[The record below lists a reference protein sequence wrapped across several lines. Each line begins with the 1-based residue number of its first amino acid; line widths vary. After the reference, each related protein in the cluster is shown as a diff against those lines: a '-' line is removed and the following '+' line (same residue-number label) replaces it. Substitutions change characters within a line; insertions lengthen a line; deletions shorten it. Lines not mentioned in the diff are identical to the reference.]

1 MMKKTLALLMTLAV
15 VLLGMSSCSDN
26 DEKDLLAFSFKG
38 GTVKALGPD
47 SLTYDANCN
56 VDITVSK
63 DNRLTMTISNLTLNA
78 KNSKLPVTLQLTSDQ
93 LSASMRDINYIAF
106 KGDKIASNI
115 FVITNIEGN
124 INLAEHSVHAT
135 WLLNGSQQMTFDS
148 KIDVQALL
156 NYLALMQNRG

>member
-1 MMKKTLALLMTLAV
+1 M
-15 VLLGMSSCSDN
+15 
-26 DEKDLLAFSFKG
+26 
-38 GTVKALGPD
+38 KALGPD

>member
-1 MMKKTLALLMTLAV
+1 MMKKTLAILMTLAV

-26 DEKDLLAFSFKG
+26 DEKDLLSFSFKG
-38 GTVKALGPD
+38 GTVKALGAD

-63 DNRLTMTISNLTLNA
+63 DNRLTMTISNLTLNV

-106 KGDKIASNI
+106 NGDKIASNI

-124 INLAEHSVHAT
+124 INLAEHTVHVT

-156 NYLALMQNRG
+156 NYLALMQNQG